1 MKLKTQRIF
10 DRAEKLAKKGKVQE
24 AQKLFEEILKTEPQ
38 NYRAKT
44 ELTKLKNL
52 KTEESPPRDK
62 IQSIINIFND
72 GQIDK
77 AIDEIDTLLYAFPS
91 SPLLFNISGAFYKSK
106 GKPEIAIKKFKEAIT
121 LKSNYAEAH
130 YNLGV
135 SLGEIGQIEEAIQCY
150 KNALNIKKEYPD
162 AHNNLGNI
170 YLDLGQYELSI
181 EHFEWSV
188 AYKPDFAE
196 AYNNLGIANRVIG
209 RLDEA
214 AKNIDKALSI
224 NPNFVSAAN
233 CRGLL
238 YQDINQQEDAI
249 KFYEKALQLDSNFVD
264 AINNI
269 GLVYREKNQIKDAI
283 KSFEKAIKLNPN
295 FANAY
300 YNLIHGIKEYR
311 ATDKQ
316 IKTIK
321 SLLSNQNL
329 PIDDRIVLN
338 FTLAK
343 VNEDLGK
350 KQNFFNYL
358 NEGNKLRREKLNY
371 SLGKSQDQILFK
383 ELKNIFNS
391 KASLKVKNIDKD
403 NSVRPIFILGMPRS
417 GTSLVE
423 QIISSHPEVYGAGEL
438 NAIGRL
444 CVPLVLKH
452 AESNN
457 HSGDMIQ
464 SIRSNYLDLL
474 NRFGV
479 KEHVITDK
487 APLNFRF
494 IGHILS
500 AFPEAKIIHLK
511 RDPVA
516 ICWSIY
522 KSNWSGLGNSF
533 SYNMDDLVYYYGLY
547 DDLMKFWHKQFPGKI
562 YDLSYEKLTTN
573 QESESKELIK
583 YSGLE
588 WDNKCLDFYK
598 NTRAVKTASS
608 LQVRQK
614 MYQGSSEAW
623 KKYESFIEPL
633 IEGLKSY

>member
-1 MKLKTQRIF
+1 MVRQDNI
-10 DRAEKLAKKGKVQE
+10 
-24 AQKLFEEILKTEPQ
+24 ILKKE
-38 NYRAKT
+38 A
-44 ELTKLKNL
+44 
-52 KTEESPPRDK
+52 PRD
-62 IQSIINIFND
+62 QVESIVNLFNKGQKDQAIHEIN
-72 GQIDK
+72 
-77 AIDEIDTLLYAFPS
+77 TLSNIYPL
-91 SPLLFNISGAFYKSK
+91 SPLLFNISGAFYKSR
-106 GKPEIAIKKFKEAIT
+106 GQFEIAIQKFEQAIN

-135 SLGEIGQIEEAIQCY
+135 TLGEIGKINESIICY

-170 YLDLGQYELSI
+170 YLDLSQYELSI
-181 EHFEWSV
+181 EHFEWAV

-196 AYNNLGIANRVIG
+196 AHNNLGIANRVIG

-214 AKNIDKALSI
+214 GKNFDKALSI
-224 NPNFVSAAN
+224 NPDFISATN

-238 YQDINQQEDAI
+238 HQDMGQHDDAI
-249 KFYEKALQLDSNFVD
+249 KFYDKALQLDSNFVD
-264 AINNI
+264 AINNL

-283 KSFEKAIKLNPN
+283 KAFEKAIKLNPN

-300 YNLIHGIKEYR
+300 YNLIHGIKEYQ

-316 IKTIK
+316 VKTIH
-321 SLLSNQNL
+321 SLLEAENL
-329 PIDDRIVLN
+329 SKDDRILLN

-350 KQNFFNYL
+350 NKTFFKYL
-358 NEGNKLRREKLNY
+358 NEANKLRREKLGY
-371 SLGKSQDQILFK
+371 SIINSQYLFK
-383 ELKNIFNS
+383 EIKNIFN
-391 KASLKVKNIDKD
+391 DKSPLTIENNLD
-403 NSVRPIFILGMPRS
+403 QSTSIKPIFIVGMPRS

-444 CVPLVLKH
+444 CVPLVLNKPSLL
-452 AESNN
+452 SNKL
-457 HSGDMIQ
+457 SDEAKF
-464 SIRSNYLDLL
+464 IRSNYLDLL
-474 NRFGV
+474 ARFDSQE
-479 KEHVITDK
+479 KVITDK

-494 IGHILS
+494 IGYILS
-500 AFPEAKIIHLK
+500 AFPEAKIIHLE

-533 SYNMDDLVYYYGLY
+533 SYNMDDLVNYYGLY
-547 DDLMKFWHKQFPGKI
+547 ENLMEFWHQKFPEKI
-562 YDLSYEKLTTN
+562 YDINYEKLTTH
-573 QESESKELIK
+573 QEPESKKLIK
-583 YSGLE
+583 YCGLD
-588 WDNKCLDFYK
+588 WDKNCLEFYK
-598 NTRAVKTASS
+598 NTRVVKTASS

-623 KKYESFIEPL
+623 KEYESYIEPL
-633 IEGLKSY
+633 VSGLNSK

>member
-1 MKLKTQRIF
+1 MKLKIQRIF

-44 ELTKLKNL
+44 ELTKLQNL

-91 SPLLFNISGAFYKSK
+91 SPLLFNISGAFYKTK
-106 GKPEIAIKKFKEAIT
+106 GKLEIAIKKFKEAIT

-135 SLGEIGQIEEAIQCY
+135 SLGEIGQVQEAIQCY
-150 KNALNIKKEYPD
+150 KNAINIKKEYPD

-170 YLDLGQYELSI
+170 YLDMGQYELSI

-316 IKTIK
+316 IKTIN
-321 SLLSNQNL
+321 SLLSNENL
-329 PIDDRIVLN
+329 PIDDQIVLN

-391 KASLKVKNIDKD
+391 KTTLKVKNIDED
-403 NSVRPIFILGMPRS
+403 NSVRPVFILGMPRS

-452 AESNN
+452 TESNN
-457 HSGDMIQ
+457 HSEDVIQ
-464 SIRSNYLDLL
+464 SIRSKYLDLL

-522 KSNWSGLGNSF
+522 KSNWSGLGNGF
-533 SYNMDDLVYYYGLY
+533 SYNMDDLVDFYGLY

-583 YSGLE
+583 YIGLE
-588 WDNKCLDFYK
+588 WDNKCLEFYK

-623 KKYESFIEPL
+623 KKYQSFIEPL

>member
-1 MKLKTQRIF
+1 KLMKL
-10 DRAEKLAKKGKVQE
+10 LNG
-24 AQKLFEEILKTEPQ
+24 
-38 NYRAKT
+38 
-44 ELTKLKNL
+44 
-52 KTEESPPRDK
+52 
-62 IQSIINIFND
+62 
-72 GQIDK
+72 
-77 AIDEIDTLLYAFPS
+77 
-91 SPLLFNISGAFYKSK
+91 YKS
-106 GKPEIAIKKFKEAIT
+106 
-121 LKSNYAEAH
+121 
-130 YNLGV
+130 
-135 SLGEIGQIEEAIQCY
+135 
-150 KNALNIKKEYPD
+150 ALNIKKEYPD

-170 YLDLGQYELSI
+170 YLDLNQFELSV
-181 EHFEWSV
+181 EHFEW
-188 AYKPDFAE
+188 AIAFKPDFAE
-196 AYNNLGIANRVIG
+196 AYNNLGIVNRVIG
-209 RLDEA
+209 RLNEA
-214 AKNIDKALSI
+214 GKNIDRALSI
-224 NPNFVSAAN
+224 NPEFVSATN

-238 YQDINQQEDAI
+238 YQDMGQHDNAI
-249 KFYEKALQLDSNFVD
+249 KFYEKALQLDANFVD

-269 GLVYREKNQIKDAI
+269 GLVYRENNKIKDAI

-300 YNLIHGIKEYR
+300 YNLIHGIKEYH

-316 IKTIK
+316 IKAIN
-321 SLLSNQNL
+321 SLLDSSNLAQ
-329 PIDDRIVLN
+329 DDRVVLN

-350 KQNFFNYL
+350 KQNYFKYL

-371 SLGKSQDQILFK
+371 SFGKSEDQNLFK
-383 ELKNIFNS
+383 EIKYIFKSKSSSKIKNVNDDSSI
-391 KASLKVKNIDKD
+391 K
-403 NSVRPIFILGMPRS
+403 PIFILGMARS

-444 CVPLVLKH
+444 CVPLILKKPSSSKNKLS
-452 AESNN
+452 EEV
-457 HSGDMIQ
+457 IQ

-474 NRFGV
+474 TSFDV
-479 KEHVITDK
+479 KEQVITDK

-511 RDPVA
+511 RDPIA

-533 SYNMDDLVYYYGLY
+533 SYNMDDLVNFYGLY
-547 DDLMKFWHKQFPGKI
+547 VDLMEFWHQKFPDKI
-562 YDLSYEKLTTN
+562 YDISYEKLTTN
-573 QESESKELIK
+573 QESESKKLIK
-583 YSGLE
+583 YCGLG
-588 WDNKCLDFYK
+588 WDKKCLEFYK

-623 KKYESFIEPL
+623 KEYEKYLTPL
-633 IEGLKSY
+633 VEGLSKYQI

>member
-1 MKLKTQRIF
+1 MKLKIQRIF

-44 ELTKLKNL
+44 ELTKLQNL

-91 SPLLFNISGAFYKSK
+91 SPLLFNISGAFYKTK
-106 GKPEIAIKKFKEAIT
+106 GKLEIAIKKFKEAIT

-135 SLGEIGQIEEAIQCY
+135 SLGEIGQIQEAIQCY
-150 KNALNIKKEYPD
+150 KNAINIKKEYPD

-170 YLDLGQYELSI
+170 YLDMGQYELSI

-233 CRGLL
+233 CRCLL

-316 IKTIK
+316 IKTIN
-321 SLLSNQNL
+321 SLLRNENL
-329 PIDDRIVLN
+329 PIDDQIVLN

-350 KQNFFNYL
+350 KT
-358 NEGNKLRREKLNY
+358 
-371 SLGKSQDQILFK
+371 LF
-383 ELKNIFNS
+383 
-391 KASLKVKNIDKD
+391 
-403 NSVRPIFILGMPRS
+403 
-417 GTSLVE
+417 
-423 QIISSHPEVYGAGEL
+423 
-438 NAIGRL
+438 
-444 CVPLVLKH
+444 
-452 AESNN
+452 
-457 HSGDMIQ
+457 
-464 SIRSNYLDLL
+464 DLL
-474 NRFGV
+474 
-479 KEHVITDK
+479 KK
-487 APLNFRF
+487 
-494 IGHILS
+494 
-500 AFPEAKIIHLK
+500 K
-511 RDPVA
+511 
-516 ICWSIY
+516 
-522 KSNWSGLGNSF
+522 
-533 SYNMDDLVYYYGLY
+533 
-547 DDLMKFWHKQFPGKI
+547 KI
-562 YDLSYEKLTTN
+562 YFNL
-573 QESESKELIK
+573 
-583 YSGLE
+583 
-588 WDNKCLDFYK
+588 
-598 NTRAVKTASS
+598 
-608 LQVRQK
+608 
-614 MYQGSSEAW
+614 
-623 KKYESFIEPL
+623 
-633 IEGLKSY
+633 